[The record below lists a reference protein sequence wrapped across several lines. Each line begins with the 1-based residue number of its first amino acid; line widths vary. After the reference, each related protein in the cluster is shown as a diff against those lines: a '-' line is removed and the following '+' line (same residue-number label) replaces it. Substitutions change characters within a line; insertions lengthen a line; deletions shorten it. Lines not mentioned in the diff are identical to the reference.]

1 MTRILVNSRMSILI
15 ALFSTALPGQVPQQV
30 RVSIDR
36 IIGGQGTYFSDDQV
50 YKVVVPREEATIV
63 YDWQTL
69 SPNLGLNSWAAFKSG
84 IDGEAILTGQLLL
97 LDDEVDSVISAAL
110 EARLEVTGLA
120 TSSVFDGPH
129 LSTLDVMANGT
140 FEELAAGFRKCLD
153 RIQQVRRARGRP
165 QATAPVAPID
175 SSIDPAPLDAVLSI
189 KGIVI
194 GGTYRAA
201 IGANAV
207 LWGEQV
213 GREMGMSTWVSIAGT
228 HDRAV
233 AHGEFI
239 ASTDDLQRVLKALR
253 LKGISITSIRNH
265 TVGEHPQFVFVHF
278 RGEGAALDLARDV
291 KYALDAQAGKEPS
304 LSIGQ
309 GPARR
314 SPTGVEGPTRF
325 FQGSR

>member
-1 MTRILVNSRMSILI
+1 MTRILVNSQIRILM
-15 ALFSTALPGQVPQQV
+15 ALFSTALTGQVPQQV

-36 IIGGQGTYFSDDQV
+36 ITNEQGAYFSDDQV

-84 IDGEAILTGQLLL
+84 IDGQAILTGQLLL

-110 EARLEVTGLA
+110 AAKLDVTGLA
-120 TSSVFDGPH
+120 PSSVFDGPR
-129 LSTLDVMANGT
+129 LSTLDVMASGT

-153 RIQQVRRARGRP
+153 RIQEVRRARGRP
-165 QATAPVAPID
+165 KATAPDAPID
-175 SSIDPAPLDAVLSI
+175 SSIDPRPLDAVLSI

-201 IGANAV
+201 VGANAV
-207 LWGEQV
+207 LWGEPV

-265 TVGEHPQFVFVHF
+265 TVGERPQFIFVHF
-278 RGEGAALDLARDV
+278 RGEGAALDLARAV
-291 KYALDAQAGKEPS
+291 KYALDAQVGKEPG
-304 LSIGQ
+304 LSIGA
-309 GPARR
+309 GLSA
-314 SPTGVEGPTRF
+314 TGTN
-325 FQGSR
+325 

>member
-1 MTRILVNSRMSILI
+1 MSILI
-15 ALFSTALPGQVPQQV
+15 TLFSTALTGQVPQQV

-36 IIGGQGTYFSDDQV
+36 ITSGKGAYFSDDQV

-69 SPNLGLNSWAAFKSG
+69 SPNLGLNSWVAFKSG
-84 IDGEAILTGQLLL
+84 LHGHAILTGQLLL

-110 EARLEVTGLA
+110 EAKLDVTGLA
-120 TSSVFDGPH
+120 SSSVFHGPH

-165 QATAPVAPID
+165 KAAAPDAPIE
-175 SSIDPAPLDAVLSI
+175 SSIDPGPIDAVLSI
-189 KGIVI
+189 KGLVI

-213 GREMGMSTWVSIAGT
+213 GREMGMSTWVSIAGAQ
-228 HDRAV
+228 DRAV

-265 TVGEHPQFVFVHF
+265 TMGEHPQFVFVHF
-278 RGEGAALDLARDV
+278 RGEGAALDLARAV
-291 KYALDAQAGKEPS
+291 KYALDAQVGKEPN
-304 LSIGQ
+304 LSIGAGLSAT
-309 GPARR
+309 GPN
-314 SPTGVEGPTRF
+314 
-325 FQGSR
+325 

>member
-1 MTRILVNSRMSILI
+1 MTRILVNSQISILM
-15 ALFSTALPGQVPQQV
+15 ALFSTALTGQVPQQV

-36 IIGGQGTYFSDDQV
+36 ITSEQGAYFSDDQV

-84 IDGEAILTGQLLL
+84 IDGQAILTGQLLL

-110 EARLEVTGLA
+110 EAKLDVTGLA
-120 TSSVFDGPH
+120 SSSVFDGPR
-129 LSTLDVMANGT
+129 LSTIDVMANGT

-165 QATAPVAPID
+165 KARAPDAPIE
-175 SSIDPAPLDAVLSI
+175 SSIDPGPIDAVLSI
-189 KGIVI
+189 KGLVI

-228 HDRAV
+228 RDRAV

-265 TVGEHPQFVFVHF
+265 TMGEHPQFVFVHF
-278 RGEGAALDLARDV
+278 RGEGAALDLARAV
-291 KYALDAQAGKEPS
+291 KYALDAQVGKEPS
-304 LSIGQ
+304 LSIGA
-309 GPARR
+309 GLSA
-314 SPTGVEGPTRF
+314 TG
-325 FQGSR
+325 SN

>member
-1 MTRILVNSRMSILI
+1 MGFLM
-15 ALFSTALPGQVPQQV
+15 ALFSTALTGQVPQQV

-36 IIGGQGTYFSDDQV
+36 ITSGKGAYFSDDQV

-84 IDGEAILTGQLLL
+84 IDGQAILTGQLLL

-110 EARLEVTGLA
+110 EAKLLVTGLA
-120 TSSVFDGPH
+120 SSSVFDGPR
-129 LSTLDVMANGT
+129 LSTIDVMANGT

-165 QATAPVAPID
+165 KATGPDAPIE
-175 SSIDPAPLDAVLSI
+175 SSIDPRPLDAVLSI

-228 HDRAV
+228 NDRAV
-233 AHGEFI
+233 AHGDFI

-278 RGEGAALDLARDV
+278 RGEGAALDLARAV
-291 KYALDAQAGKEPS
+291 KYALDAEVGNEPS

-309 GPARR
+309 GPERQ
-314 SPTGVEGPTRF
+314 GPNS
-325 FQGSR
+325 SRATNTFDSTSR